1 MAQAKITPLRA
12 RDVANQIAAE
22 ANQLSPTNQRAV
34 LSLLRRLRDRLEQD
48 RNGEVD
54 ITLFIKSG
62 SIAQNYAFQ
71 DTERVSF

>member
-1 MAQAKITPLRA
+1 MAEAKVTALRS
-12 RDVANQIAAE
+12 RNVAAQIAAE
-22 ANQLSPTNQRAV
+22 AEQLSATNQRAV
-34 LSLLRRLRDRLEQD
+34 LSLLRRLRDRLEQE

-62 SIAQNYAFQ
+62 SIAQNYGFQ